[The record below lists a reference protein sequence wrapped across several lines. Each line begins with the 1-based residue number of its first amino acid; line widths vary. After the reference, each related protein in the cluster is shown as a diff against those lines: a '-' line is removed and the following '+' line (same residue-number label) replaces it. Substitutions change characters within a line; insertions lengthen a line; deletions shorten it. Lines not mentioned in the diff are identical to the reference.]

1 MPGSSN
7 VLEQVKQFWASRTGF
22 QKGLLL
28 GGAGVTALM
37 LTLFVRLIGSP
48 DYKPLYQD
56 LDPAD
61 AQSLATQLDSQNI
74 PHQLSADGKTVS
86 VPVDKLDA
94 ARMMTATQ
102 GQPHSGRMGFELF
115 DKMSWGQTEF
125 DEKVAYQRALEGEL
139 ERTIGTLADVQ
150 QARVHLVLPTDSVF
164 LDQQRSAKAAVI
176 LRLRHNG
183 LSKDAVVAI
192 SRLVSGAVDE
202 LKPEDVSIIDAD
214 SERSLGLAHDGP
226 GNDQDE
232 EARLT
237 DRLINTL
244 EPVVGTNAIR
254 ASVNVDFDE
263 ASTDENDEKYD
274 PASSALLSMQRTEDV
289 AGGSPV
295 AGGVPGISSNV
306 PTAKPPQPAQP
317 AKSAK
322 PGAQPTTPPT
332 AQTSATA
339 SSPSQSSKTESAQYG
354 VNKTVTHTITP
365 AGGIRR
371 ISAAL
376 LVDDLIVRTTDKKGK
391 VTVTRQKRSQD
402 ELNKIQELAE
412 AAIGFDAKRGDT
424 ISVQN
429 LSFDGDATATDLP
442 APNLVS
448 EVQKTV
454 SDYGSLLRPLTL
466 LALFLMAYVLIIR
479 PVQKH
484 ALRQSELTAGL
495 QPALAS
501 ANAQGLPSESMDAID
516 VGKRAAQ
523 LKQQMSELAKQN
535 PVDTAHA
542 MQSWMREERS

>member
-7 VLEQVKQFWASRTGF
+7 VVEQVKQFWGSRTGL
-22 QKGLLL
+22 QKSLLL
-28 GGAGVTALM
+28 GGAGTTALM
-37 LTLFVRLIGSP
+37 LTLFVRLIASP
-48 DYKPLYQD
+48 DYKPLYKD

-61 AQSLATQLDSQNI
+61 AQALATQLDAQNI
-74 PHQLSADGKTVS
+74 PHQVSADGKEVS
-86 VPVDKLDA
+86 VPADKLDA

-139 ERTIGTLADVQ
+139 ERTIGTLADVE
-150 QARVHLVLPTDSVF
+150 QARVHLVMPTDSVF
-164 LDQQRSAKAAVI
+164 LDRQRSAKAAVI
-176 LRLRHNG
+176 LRLKHNG

-226 GNDQDE
+226 GGDQDE

-237 DRLINTL
+237 NRLINTL

-274 PASSALLSMQRTEDV
+274 PAVSALLTMQRTEDS
-289 AGGSPV
+289 AGGTSIPS
-295 AGGVPGISSNV
+295 GVPGTASNI
-306 PTAKPPQPAQP
+306 PAAKP
-317 AKSAK
+317 AK
-322 PGAQPTTPPT
+322 PAGQTSQQSNTPT
-332 AQTSATA
+332 AQTSTAT
-339 SSPSQSSKTESAQYG
+339 SGPSQSSKTESAQYG
-354 VNKTVTHTITP
+354 VNKTIIHTITP

-376 LVDDLIVRTTDKKGK
+376 LVDDTIVKTTDNKGK

-402 ELNKIQELAE
+402 ELNRIQELAE

-429 LSFDGDATATDLP
+429 LSFDSGSTDSDLP
-442 APNLVS
+442 APNLAS

-454 SDYGSLLRPLTL
+454 SDYSSLLRPLSLLGLFL
-466 LALFLMAYVLIIR
+466 LAYFLVIR

-484 ALRQSELTAGL
+484 ALRQGELTAGL
-495 QPALAS
+495 QPALAA
-501 ANAQGLPSESMDAID
+501 ANVQGLSSEPTEAID
-516 VGKRAAQ
+516 MGRRAAQ
-523 LKQQMSELAKQN
+523 LKAQSSELAKQN
-535 PVDTAHA
+535 PVDTARA
-542 MQSWMREERS
+542 MQTWMREERS

>member
-7 VLEQVKQFWASRTGF
+7 VVEQVKQFWGSRTGL
-22 QKGLLL
+22 QKSLLL
-28 GGAGVTALM
+28 GGAGATALM
-37 LTLFVRLIGSP
+37 LTLFVRLIASP
-48 DYKPLYQD
+48 DYKPLYKD

-61 AQSLATQLDSQNI
+61 AQALATQLDSQNI
-74 PHQLSADGKTVS
+74 PHQVSADGKEVS
-86 VPVDKLDA
+86 VPADKIDA

-139 ERTIGTLADVQ
+139 ERTIGTLADVE
-150 QARVHLVLPTDSVF
+150 QARVHLVMPTDSVF
-164 LDQQRSAKAAVI
+164 LDRQRSAKAAVI

-226 GNDQDE
+226 GDNQDE

-237 DRLINTL
+237 NRLINTL

-274 PASSALLSMQRTEDV
+274 PAVSALLTMQRTEDSA
-289 AGGSPV
+289 AGTSIPS
-295 AGGVPGISSNV
+295 GVPGTASNI
-306 PTAKPPQPAQP
+306 PAAKP
-317 AKSAK
+317 AK
-322 PGAQPTTPPT
+322 PAGQASQQNNAPA
-332 AQTSATA
+332 AQTSAA
-339 SSPSQSSKTESAQYG
+339 SSSPSQSSKTESAQYG
-354 VNKTVTHTITP
+354 VNKTIIHTITP

-376 LVDDLIVRTTDKKGK
+376 LVDDTIVKTTDNKGK
-391 VTVTRQKRSQD
+391 VTVKRQKRSQD
-402 ELNKIQELAE
+402 ELNRIQELAE

-429 LSFDGDATATDLP
+429 LSFDSGPADGDLP
-442 APNLVS
+442 APNLAS
-448 EVQKTV
+448 QVQKTV
-454 SDYGSLLRPLTL
+454 SDYSSLLRPLSLLGLFL
-466 LALFLMAYVLIIR
+466 LAYLLVIR

-484 ALRQSELTAGL
+484 ALRQGELTAGL
-495 QPALAS
+495 QPALA
-501 ANAQGLPSESMDAID
+501 AADVQGLSSQPTEAID
-516 VGKRAAQ
+516 MGRRAAQ
-523 LKQQMSELAKQN
+523 LKAQSSELAKQN
-535 PVDTAHA
+535 PVDTARA
-542 MQSWMREERS
+542 MQAWMREEPS

>member
-7 VLEQVKQFWASRTGF
+7 VVEQVKQFWGSRTGL
-22 QKGLLL
+22 QKSLLL
-28 GGAGVTALM
+28 GGAGATALM
-37 LTLFVRLIGSP
+37 LTLFVRLIASP
-48 DYKPLYQD
+48 DLKPLYRD

-61 AQSLATQLDSQNI
+61 AQALVTQLDSQNI
-74 PHQLSADGKTVS
+74 PHQVSADGKEVS
-86 VPVDKLDA
+86 VPADKLDA

-139 ERTIGTLADVQ
+139 ERTIGTLADVE
-150 QARVHLVLPTDSVF
+150 QARVHLVMPTDSVF
-164 LDQQRSAKAAVI
+164 LDRQRSAKAAVI
-176 LRLRHNG
+176 LRLKHNG

-226 GNDQDE
+226 GGDQDE

-237 DRLINTL
+237 NRLINTL

-274 PASSALLSMQRTEDV
+274 PAVSALLTMQRTEDS
-289 AGGSPV
+289 AGGTSIPS
-295 AGGVPGISSNV
+295 GVPGTASNI
-306 PTAKPPQPAQP
+306 PAAKP
-317 AKSAK
+317 AK
-322 PGAQPTTPPT
+322 PAGQTSQQSNTPT
-332 AQTSATA
+332 AQTSTAT
-339 SSPSQSSKTESAQYG
+339 SGPSQSSKTESAQYG
-354 VNKTVTHTITP
+354 VNKTIIHTITP

-376 LVDDLIVRTTDKKGK
+376 LVDDTIVKTTDNKGK

-402 ELNKIQELAE
+402 ELNRIQELAE

-429 LSFDGDATATDLP
+429 LSFDSGSTDSDLP
-442 APNLVS
+442 APNLAS

-454 SDYGSLLRPLTL
+454 SDYSSLLRPLSLLGLFL
-466 LALFLMAYVLIIR
+466 LAYFLVIR

-484 ALRQSELTAGL
+484 ALRQGELTAGL
-495 QPALAS
+495 QPALAA
-501 ANAQGLPSESMDAID
+501 ANVQGLSAEPSEAID
-516 VGKRAAQ
+516 LGRRAAQ
-523 LKQQMSELAKQN
+523 LKLQSSELAKQN
-535 PVDTAHA
+535 PVDTARA
-542 MQSWMREERS
+542 MQTWMREERS

>member
-7 VLEQVKQFWASRTGF
+7 VVEQVKQFWGSRTGF

-28 GGAGVTALM
+28 GGAGITALM
-37 LTLFVRLIGSP
+37 LTLFVRLIGTP

-56 LDPAD
+56 LEPAD
-61 AQSLATQLDSQNI
+61 AQSLATQLDAQNI
-74 PHQLSADGKTVS
+74 PHQISADGKTVS

-94 ARMMTATQ
+94 ARMLTATQ

-139 ERTIGTLADVQ
+139 ERTIQTLADVQ

-164 LDQQRSAKAAVI
+164 LDRQRSAKAAVI

-183 LSKDAVVAI
+183 LSKEAVVAI

-254 ASVNVDFDE
+254 ASVNVDFDQ

-289 AGGSPV
+289 AGGAPV
-295 AGGVPGISSNV
+295 SSGVPGASSNI
-306 PTAKPPQPAQP
+306 PAAKPAQP
-317 AKSAK
+317 AKPA
-322 PGAQPTTPPT
+322 GQPNNAPV

-354 VNKTVTHTITP
+354 VNKTITHTITP
-365 AGGIRR
+365 AGAIRR

-376 LVDDLIVRTTDKKGK
+376 LVDDSIVKTTDSKGK
-391 VTVTRQKRSQD
+391 VTVTRKKRSQD

-429 LSFDGDATATDLP
+429 LSFDGDATPGDLP
-442 APNLVS
+442 APTLAN

-454 SDYGSLLRPLTL
+454 SDYSSLLRPLSLLGLFL
-466 LALFLMAYVLIIR
+466 LAYFLVIR
-479 PVQKH
+479 PVQKQ
-484 ALRQSELTAGL
+484 ALRQGELTAGL
-495 QPALAS
+495 QPALAG
-501 ANAQGLPSESMDAID
+501 AHAQGLPSESMDAID
-516 VGKRAAQ
+516 VGRRAAQ
-523 LKQQMSELAKQN
+523 LKLQMSELAKQN

>member
-7 VLEQVKQFWASRTGF
+7 VVEQVKQFWRSRTGL

-28 GGAGVTALM
+28 GGAGATALM
-37 LTLFVRLIGSP
+37 LTLFVRLIASP
-48 DYKPLYQD
+48 DYKPLYKD

-74 PHQLSADGKTVS
+74 PHEVSPDGKTVS
-86 VPVDKLDA
+86 VPADKLDA

-102 GQPHSGRMGFELF
+102 GQQHSGRMGFELF

-139 ERTIGTLADVQ
+139 ERTIQTLADVQ

-164 LDQQRSAKAAVI
+164 LDRQRSAKAAVI
-176 LRLRHNG
+176 VRLRHNG

-192 SRLVSGAVDE
+192 SRLVSGAVDG

-254 ASVNVDFDE
+254 ASVNVEFDQ

-274 PASSALLSMQRTEDV
+274 PTSSALLSMQRSEDV
-289 AGGSPV
+289 AGGEPIAS
-295 AGGVPGISSNV
+295 GVPGTASNI
-306 PTAKPPQPAQP
+306 PAAKPAKP
-317 AKSAK
+317 AKPA
-322 PGAQPTTPPT
+322 AQQNNSPA
-332 AQTSATA
+332 AQTSATT

-354 VNKTVTHTITP
+354 VNKTITHTITP

-376 LVDDLIVRTTDKKGK
+376 LVDDAIVRTTDTKGK

-402 ELNKIQELAE
+402 ELNRIQELAE

-429 LSFDGDATATDLP
+429 LSFDGNATESDLP
-442 APNLVS
+442 APNLAS

-454 SDYGSLLRPLTL
+454 SDYSSLLRPLSLLGLFL
-466 LALFLMAYVLIIR
+466 LAYLLVIR

-495 QPALAS
+495 QPAFAA
-501 ANAQGLPSESMDAID
+501 ANAQGLPSESMDAIE
-516 VGKRAAQ
+516 VGRRAAQ
-523 LKQQMSELAKQN
+523 LKLQMSELAKQN

>member
-7 VLEQVKQFWASRTGF
+7 VVEQVKQFWVSRTGL
-22 QKGLLL
+22 QKSLLL
-28 GGAGVTALM
+28 GGAGATALM
-37 LTLFVRLIGSP
+37 LTLFVRLIATP
-48 DYKPLYQD
+48 DYKPLYKD

-61 AQSLATQLDSQNI
+61 AQALATQLDSQNI
-74 PHQLSADGKTVS
+74 PHQVSADGKEVS
-86 VPVDKLDA
+86 VPADKLDA
-94 ARMMTATQ
+94 ARMLTATQ

-139 ERTIGTLADVQ
+139 ERTIGTLADVE
-150 QARVHLVLPTDSVF
+150 QARVHLVMPTDSVF
-164 LDQQRSAKAAVI
+164 LDRQRGAKAAVI

-226 GNDQDE
+226 GDNQDE

-237 DRLINTL
+237 NRLINTL

-254 ASVNVDFDE
+254 ASVNVEFDE

-274 PASSALLSMQRTEDV
+274 PTVSALLTMQRTEDS
-289 AGGSPV
+289 AGGAAIPS
-295 AGGVPGISSNV
+295 GVPGTASNI
-306 PTAKPPQPAQP
+306 PTAKPAKP
-317 AKSAK
+317 AKPA
-322 PGAQPTTPPT
+322 
-332 AQTSATA
+332 AQTSQQNTA
-339 SSPSQSSKTESAQYG
+339 PAAQTSTANSSPSQSSKTESAQYG
-354 VNKTVTHTITP
+354 VNKSVIHTITP

-376 LVDDLIVRTTDKKGK
+376 LVDDTVVRTTDSKGK
-391 VTVTRQKRSQD
+391 VKVTRQKRSQD
-402 ELNKIQELAE
+402 ELNRIQELAE

-429 LSFDGDATATDLP
+429 LSFDSDSTDSELP
-442 APNLVS
+442 APNLAS

-454 SDYGSLLRPLTL
+454 SDYSSLLRPLSLLGLFL
-466 LALFLMAYVLIIR
+466 LAYFLVIR
-479 PVQKH
+479 PVQKQ
-484 ALRQSELTAGL
+484 ALRQGELTAGL
-495 QPALAS
+495 QPALAAANVAGLS
-501 ANAQGLPSESMDAID
+501 AEPTEAID
-516 VGKRAAQ
+516 MGRRAAQ
-523 LKQQMSELAKQN
+523 LKAQSSELAKQN
-535 PVDTAHA
+535 PADTARA
-542 MQSWMREERS
+542 MQAWMREEQS

>member
-7 VLEQVKQFWASRTGF
+7 AVEQVKQFWASRTGF
-22 QKGLLL
+22 QKALLL
-28 GGAGVTALM
+28 GGAGATALM

-48 DYKPLYQD
+48 DYKPLYKD

-61 AQSLATQLDSQNI
+61 AQSLATQLDAQNI
-74 PHQLSADGKTVS
+74 PHQVSADGKEVS
-86 VPVDKLDA
+86 VPADKLDA
-94 ARMMTATQ
+94 ARMLTATQ

-139 ERTIGTLADVQ
+139 ERTIGTLADVE
-150 QARVHLVLPTDSVF
+150 QARVHLVMPTDSVF
-164 LDQQRSAKAAVI
+164 LDQKRSAKAAVI

-183 LSKDAVVAI
+183 LSKEAVVAI

-254 ASVNVDFDE
+254 ASVNVEFDQ
-263 ASTDENDEKYD
+263 ASTDESDEKYD
-274 PASSALLSMQRTEDV
+274 PASSALLSVQRTEDE
-289 AGGSPV
+289 AGGVPV
-295 AGGVPGISSNV
+295 SSGVPGISSNV
-306 PTAKPPQPAQP
+306 PAAKPAPPN
-317 AKSAK
+317 KSA
-322 PGAQPTTPPT
+322 AQQKNPPA

-339 SSPSQSSKTESAQYG
+339 SSSSQSAKTESAQYG
-354 VNKTVTHTITP
+354 VDKTITHTVTP

-376 LVDDLIVRTTDKKGK
+376 LVDDAIVRATDSKGK
-391 VTVTRQKRSQD
+391 VTLTRQKRSQD

-429 LSFDGDATATDLP
+429 LSFDGDGTPSDLP
-442 APNLVS
+442 APNLAS

-454 SDYGSLLRPLTL
+454 SDFSSLLRPLSLLGLFL
-466 LALFLMAYVLIIR
+466 LAYFLMIR

-495 QPALAS
+495 QPALAA
-501 ANAQGLPSESMDAID
+501 ANVQGLPSESMDAID
-516 VGKRAAQ
+516 VGRRAAQ
-523 LKQQMSELAKQN
+523 LKLQMSELAKQN
-535 PVDTAHA
+535 PVDTAQA

>member
-7 VLEQVKQFWASRTGF
+7 VVEQVKQFWGSRTGL
-22 QKGLLL
+22 QKSLLL
-28 GGAGVTALM
+28 GGAGTTALM
-37 LTLFVRLIGSP
+37 LTLFVRLIASP
-48 DYKPLYQD
+48 DYKPLYKD

-61 AQSLATQLDSQNI
+61 AQALATQLDAQNI
-74 PHQLSADGKTVS
+74 PHQVSADGKEVS
-86 VPVDKLDA
+86 VPADKLDA

-139 ERTIGTLADVQ
+139 ERTIGTLADVE
-150 QARVHLVLPTDSVF
+150 QARVHLVMPTDSVF
-164 LDQQRSAKAAVI
+164 LDRQRSAKAAVI

-226 GNDQDE
+226 GGDQDE

-237 DRLINTL
+237 NRLINTL

-274 PASSALLSMQRTEDV
+274 PAVSALLTMQRTEDS
-289 AGGSPV
+289 AGGTSIPS
-295 AGGVPGISSNV
+295 GVPGTASNI
-306 PTAKPPQPAQP
+306 PAAKP
-317 AKSAK
+317 AK
-322 PGAQPTTPPT
+322 PAGQTSQQSNTPT
-332 AQTSATA
+332 AQTSTAT
-339 SSPSQSSKTESAQYG
+339 SGPSQSSKTESAQYG
-354 VNKTVTHTITP
+354 VNKTIIHTITP

-376 LVDDLIVRTTDKKGK
+376 LVDDTIVKTTDNKGK

-402 ELNKIQELAE
+402 ELNRIQELAE

-429 LSFDGDATATDLP
+429 LSFDSGSTDSDLP
-442 APNLVS
+442 APNLAS
-448 EVQKTV
+448 EVQKAV
-454 SDYGSLLRPLTL
+454 SDYSSLLRPLSLLGLFL
-466 LALFLMAYVLIIR
+466 LAYFLVIR

-484 ALRQSELTAGL
+484 ALRQGELTAGL
-495 QPALAS
+495 QPALAA
-501 ANAQGLPSESMDAID
+501 ANVQGLSSEPTEAID
-516 VGKRAAQ
+516 MGRRAAQ
-523 LKQQMSELAKQN
+523 LKAQSSELAKQN
-535 PVDTAHA
+535 PVDTARA
-542 MQSWMREERS
+542 MQTWMREERS